1 MSFSFLPR
9 LYKRLVSV
17 NLFSKV
23 PFMRFLTFVL
33 LLMSANF
40 SFGQGL
46 TLSGLTK
53 NVDVPLNK
61 YLVVHYHP
69 DGLEEKLTKEH
80 YDLFGTLIL
89 ATKDSITLLLDRW
102 ESETFV
108 VDAYNKT
115 SVAEF
120 QALEKQTIAK
130 ENILSLRVYNSLKG
144 RKNKRFLNTTGGVF
158 IFTGLITLAN
168 IAVIGGK
175 ARTDLLISGSVQIGV
190 GAFLLA
196 LAKKKEYRLKS
207 ENELPEWR
215 LD

>member
-1 MSFSFLPR
+1 
-9 LYKRLVSV
+9 
-17 NLFSKV
+17 
-23 PFMRFLTFVL
+23 MRFLIFVL
-33 LLMSANF
+33 LLMSGNLSF
-40 SFGQGL
+40 SQGL
-46 TLSGLTK
+46 TLSGLTQ
-53 NVDVPLNK
+53 NIDVPLNK

-158 IFTGLITLAN
+158 IFTGLVTLAN

-207 ENELPEWR
+207 ENDLPEWR

>member
-1 MSFSFLPR
+1 
-9 LYKRLVSV
+9 
-17 NLFSKV
+17 
-23 PFMRFLTFVL
+23 
-33 LLMSANF
+33 MSANF

-69 DGLEEKLTKEH
+69 DGLQEKLTKEH

-120 QALEKQTIAK
+120 QSLEKQTIAK

>member
-1 MSFSFLPR
+1 
-9 LYKRLVSV
+9 
-17 NLFSKV
+17 
-23 PFMRFLTFVL
+23 MRFLTFVL

-69 DGLEEKLTKEH
+69 DGLQEKLTKEH

-120 QALEKQTIAK
+120 QSLEKQTIAK